1 MSSLKRVECPAKLQ
15 NLHGIA
21 RELIIVEGA
30 GRCGCNPV
38 KFTKSY
44 WYVGEVTK
52 AMVIV
57 HQRRCYYGLT
67 VVCIG
72 GVVGIVLLDYSR
84 STVIWHIFGFH
95 RKGCG
100 QGVLS
105 AECSC
110 DIKVGFEEWVE
121 AKISAEAR
129 PIVCICYVVI
139 IPVDNVYIPSH

>member
-1 MSSLKRVECPAKLQ
+1 ML
-15 NLHGIA
+15 
-21 RELIIVEGA
+21 
-30 GRCGCNPV
+30 
-38 KFTKSY
+38 
-44 WYVGEVTK
+44 

-67 VVCIG
+67 VVCIE
-72 GVVGIVLLDYSR
+72 GVVGIVLLDYLR

-100 QGVLS
+100 RGVLS
-105 AECSC
+105 AEC
-110 DIKVGFEEWVE
+110 DIKVGFEERVK

-139 IPVDNVYIPSH
+139 IPVDNVHIPSH